1 MYTPDQKK
9 TLKKIRRYLIIFFLG
24 ILFSLHTVLFVEVET
39 AFLVKHL
46 GHGTS
51 MEQKLPF
58 VSAWIENLYTS
69 VKETYTNY
77 PVIAYCMDW
86 LSYACVVFAI
96 FMIGAIKDPVKNIWI
111 IQTYMLACLLAAALP
126 FIAGPFREIPIFWR
140 CLDGSFGL
148 IGFFVLLMPYKLTK
162 SLSSSQT
169 LIITKKH

>member
-1 MYTPDQKK
+1 MIHEDPKK
-9 TLKKIRRYLIIFFLG
+9 TLKKIRIYLVIFFLG

-39 AFLVKHL
+39 AFFVKHL
-46 GHGTS
+46 GPGTA

-58 VSAWIENLYTS
+58 VSAWIENLYAS
-69 VKETYTNY
+69 VKETYANY

-126 FIAGPFREIPIFWR
+126 FIAGPFRGVPIFWR
-140 CLDGSFGL
+140 CLDGSFGV
-148 IGFFVLLMPYKLTK
+148 IGFLVLLIPYRLTK
-162 SLSSSQT
+162 SLIPDT
-169 LIITKKH
+169 VDK

>member
-1 MYTPDQKK
+1 MNNDDQKK
-9 TLKKIRRYLIIFFLG
+9 TLKKIRIYLVIFFLG

-39 AFLVKHL
+39 AFFVKHL
-46 GHGTS
+46 GPGTA
-51 MEQKLPF
+51 MEQKLPI
-58 VSAWIENLYTS
+58 VSEWIENLYIS

-77 PVIAYCMDW
+77 PAIAYCMDW

-111 IQTYMLACLLAAALP
+111 IQAYMLACLLAAALP

-140 CLDGSFGL
+140 FLDGSLGV

-162 SLSSSQT
+162 SLASSQT
-169 LIITKKH
+169 LKLTEKY